1 MQPRFRSLTTLSF
14 PAYARNGASFAVAL
28 LLSTAAGCTGNIEG
42 DSRPGVTVPGQD
54 AEPSPPPG
62 APVGDPGTSM
72 PSADA
77 GAVGTTVDQDAGPR
91 RRRRPDSGV
100 VPPEGPEDAGASPVD
115 AGGGSTG
122 ATPTPPVSPSVSVCT
137 SGQHSRGTGPLML
150 AGADCTRCHRFRIAG
165 TVYPTAHEPNSCYG
179 SSGATVIIVDASGQ
193 MFMLSANQA
202 GNFYSNASPT
212 PPLKIAVLA
221 GGKMRQMVTM
231 APRSNCNSCHTETG
245 ANAAPGRI
253 MLP

>member
-1 MQPRFRSLTTLSF
+1 VTTFSF
-14 PAYARNGASFAVAL
+14 PPHAGVAAFL
-28 LLSTAAGCTGNIEG
+28 ALALATAGGCTGSIEG
-42 DSRPGVTVPGQD
+42 DSRPGDVVPGQD
-54 AEPSPPPG
+54 AEPAPPSSPPTGSPG
-62 APVGDPGTSM
+62 NPVS
-72 PSADA
+72 SAADA
-77 GAVGTTVDQDAGPR
+77 GSPSTTVEPRDAGPR
-91 RRRRPDSGV
+91 RRRDSGA
-100 VPPEGPEDAGASPVD
+100 VPPTGSDDGGSSAPDAGATPVPT
-115 AGGGSTG
+115 GG
-122 ATPTPPVSPSVSVCT
+122 TPPPPVSPSMSVCT

-150 AGADCTRCHRFRIAG
+150 AGADCTRCHRFKIAG

-179 SSGATVIIVDASGQ
+179 SSGATVIIVDAGGQ

-221 GGKMRQMVTM
+221 GGKMRQMVTP
-231 APRSNCNSCHTETG
+231 APRSNCNSCHTESG